1 MKQQH
6 ELYDYT
12 AAILAGG
19 KNTRFSGRT
28 KAKILIDGRPVIE
41 RTIEVLEAV
50 FTDII
55 IITNNESE
63 FAAYKHIRMA
73 GDIYHNRGP
82 LGGLHSALSNTEREA
97 VFLVASDMPG
107 INESIIRRQMAE
119 YAENEC
125 DALLPHHGGLLEPL
139 HAVYGKSLLKAL
151 DNYLYESDKYAIRD
165 FLRGYEV
172 EYFDLADI
180 EKQNVFININ
190 TPEDLDAYLNT

>member
-1 MKQQH
+1 MKQPQ
-6 ELYDYT
+6 EKSDYT

-50 FTDII
+50 FSDII

-63 FAAYKHIRMA
+63 FSAYKHIRMA

-82 LGGLHSALSNTEREA
+82 LGGLHSALSNTDKDA
-97 VFLVASDMPG
+97 VFLVASDMPE
-107 INESIIRRQMAE
+107 ISESIIRRQLSE
-119 YAENEC
+119 YAISER
-125 DALLPHHGGLLEPL
+125 DALLPYHSGLLEPL

-151 DNYLYESDKYAIRD
+151 DRYLAESDKYAIRD
-165 FLRGYEV
+165 FLKGHKV
-172 EYFDLADI
+172 KYFDIADI

-190 TPEDLDAYLNT
+190 TQEDLNAYLNT

>member
-1 MKQQH
+1 MKQPQ
-6 ELYDYT
+6 EKFDYT

-50 FTDII
+50 FSDII
-55 IITNNESE
+55 IITNNASE
-63 FAAYKHIRMA
+63 FSAYKHIRMA

-82 LGGLHSALSNTEREA
+82 LGGLHSALSNTDKDA
-97 VFLVASDMPG
+97 VFLVASDMPE
-107 INESIIRRQMAE
+107 ISESIIRRQLSE
-119 YAENEC
+119 YAISEC
-125 DALLPHHGGLLEPL
+125 NALLPYHRGLLEPL

-151 DNYLYESDKYAIRD
+151 DRYLAESDKYAIRD
-165 FLRGYEV
+165 FLKGHKV
-172 EYFDLADI
+172 KYFDIADI

-190 TPEDLDAYLNT
+190 TQEDLNTYLNT